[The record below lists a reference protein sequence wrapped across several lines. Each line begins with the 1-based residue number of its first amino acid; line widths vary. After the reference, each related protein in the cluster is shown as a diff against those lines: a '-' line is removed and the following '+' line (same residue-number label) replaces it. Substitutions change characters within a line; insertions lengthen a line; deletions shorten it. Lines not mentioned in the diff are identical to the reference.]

1 MCARRST
8 HQDLKRETPVIAQQ
22 GLDGVEVEHE
32 LREAAGSV
40 LLGQMRIPWAGKGG
54 STCGSVASALSSGA
68 FSVVRTRPA
77 GKTNKV
83 VSRQARPGA
92 SGTAHLACSSG
103 APTLRDPGVGVGVAL
118 YADPCGERRRVAASG
133 RFKLRTGSGC
143 ASVTTHSAKIIPKR
157 RKATGATYAEQHPTS
172 SMLAVAGLH
181 EPSLT
186 GHRWLLAPSSRAI
199 RPRA

>member
-1 MCARRST
+1 MLAGVASSTASILPTSASASLRKSPWNIWARGRGWGEGPGEARAAGSSGAQVRVR

-22 GLDGVEVEHE
+22 GLDGVEVELE

-77 GKTNKV
+77 GKANKV

-92 SGTAHLACSSG
+92 SETAHLACSSG
-103 APTLRDPGVGVGVAL
+103 
-118 YADPCGERRRVAASG
+118 RRRDEIPLRGWLRGTAA
-133 RFKLRTGSGC
+133 
-143 ASVTTHSAKIIPKR
+143 
-157 RKATGATYAEQHPTS
+157 
-172 SMLAVAGLH
+172 
-181 EPSLT
+181 
-186 GHRWLLAPSSRAI
+186 
-199 RPRA
+199 RPDRVVERL

>member
-1 MCARRST
+1 MQGGA

-77 GKTNKV
+77 GKANKV

-103 APTLRDPGVGVGVAL
+103 TPTGSRCGVARKAPL
-118 YADPCGERRRVAASG
+118 HAPDRVVERRGVAASG
-133 RFKLRTGSGC
+133 RSGL
-143 ASVTTHSAKIIPKR
+143 TTHSAKIIPKR

-186 GHRWLLAPSSRAI
+186 GHRWLVAPSSRAI

>member
-1 MCARRST
+1 MRVRCGA

-77 GKTNKV
+77 GKANKV

-103 APTLRDPGVGVGVAL
+103 APTRRDPGVGVAIAGGTCTRLIRGRATT
-118 YADPCGERRRVAASG
+118 GGSERT
-133 RFKLRTGSGC
+133 LP
-143 ASVTTHSAKIIPKR
+143 H
-157 RKATGATYAEQHPTS
+157 
-172 SMLAVAGLH
+172 
-181 EPSLT
+181 
-186 GHRWLLAPSSRAI
+186 
-199 RPRA
+199 

>member
-1 MCARRST
+1 MRARERGGA

-22 GLDGVEVEHE
+22 GLDGVEVELE

-77 GKTNKV
+77 GKANKV

-103 APTLRDPGVGVGVAL
+103 
-118 YADPCGERRRVAASG
+118 RRRDEIP
-133 RFKLRTGSGC
+133 LRGC
-143 ASVTTHSAKIIPKR
+143 AAPLHGLI
-157 RKATGATYAEQHPTS
+157 GWS
-172 SMLAVAGLH
+172 SDCSDEG
-181 EPSLT
+181 
-186 GHRWLLAPSSRAI
+186 
-199 RPRA
+199 